1 MTQVIRR
8 RHGYVSPYLR
18 LPART
23 LAQAESDHQADAAPP
38 ALKPE
43 DKPPANDREKE

>member
-18 LPART
+18 LPARS
-23 LAQAESDHQADAAPP
+23 LAQAESDHQAVAAAPAP
-38 ALKPE
+38 KPE
-43 DKPPANDREKE
+43 DRTPANDREKE